1 MVAKIISDNTSEQMR
16 EKFSKYNQIMQY
28 VSQQEKLQCSTQVTE
43 KKVNKLEQLKRKY
56 ALDFENEFKKEFES

>member
-1 MVAKIISDNTSEQMR
+1 MVAKIISENTSQEMM

-28 VSQQEKLQCSTQVTE
+28 VTKQEKLQCSTQDTQN
-43 KKVNKLEQLKRKY
+43 KVSKLEQLKRKY